1 MEELESHQEIGR
13 GSAISHGRKLL
24 PLLGWR
30 NKALGWCH
38 WSRAAKVT
46 MEQLNPSGLS
56 SRGSGHGITEPQ
68 AVLLKGEPE
77 GNNKLP
83 PLTLCFST
91 SWKPAKVGA
100 QKNVACRDQRSV
112 VESRASKGQA
122 MDPVAKGPGED
133 LLVPCH
139 LLPVP
144 AEGPRHCHKV
154 CPRVSGILLKLSTSH
169 IAVLVLCLS
178 FSFLFFFYPLG
189 RTLYLNCHVP
199 QSPSVPSHCLSA
211 FLITHSAASGWI
223 SPHRPHAQ

>member
-1 MEELESHQEIGR
+1 MRLFTHKKSSKHRNHFSAVKQSYTPKVS
-13 GSAISHGRKLL
+13 GSA
-24 PLLGWR
+24 LGKSQGWS
-30 NKALGWCH
+30 LGH
-38 WSRAAKVT
+38 V
-46 MEQLNPSGLS
+46 
-56 SRGSGHGITEPQ
+56 I
-68 AVLLKGEPE
+68 
-77 GNNKLP
+77 
-83 PLTLCFST
+83 
-91 SWKPAKVGA
+91 
-100 QKNVACRDQRSV
+100 DQRSV